1 MDKGYGGS
9 FVFMNKKVIID
20 KHKQVDRSSV
30 NDQMAV
36 VFILY
41 TGITFQVISIDTGSV
56 ATT

>member
-1 MDKGYGGS
+1 MEKGYCGS
-9 FVFMNKKVIID
+9 FLFIEKVIID
-20 KHKQVDRSSV
+20 KQQQVDRSSV

-41 TGITFQVISIDTGSV
+41 TGITFQVILIDTGSV